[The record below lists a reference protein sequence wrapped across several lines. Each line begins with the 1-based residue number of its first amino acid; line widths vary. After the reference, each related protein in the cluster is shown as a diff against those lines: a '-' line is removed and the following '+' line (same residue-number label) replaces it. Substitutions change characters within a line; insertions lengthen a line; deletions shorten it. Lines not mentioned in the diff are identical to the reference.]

1 MSLYK
6 YKTKFSSIIKASAN
20 FDDAKFISK
29 ASLDFLKPLIPAS
42 VDLSNNI
49 DLIGVAFNAAVV
61 NRFNRNGDGLNTAA
75 ALALNK
81 YFIHKPT
88 NIEHNNTRIV
98 GHIVN
103 SGFSTFGENQPLSE
117 QDVETELSPFNIS
130 LAAVVYKTVEKG
142 FAEALAESSD
152 PNSPWFGK
160 ISASWEIGF
169 SDYII
174 AVGSKN
180 VRDAILITDPEQIKE
195 YSSYLKCN
203 DGTGVTP
210 KGEPVYR
217 LITGKIYPL
226 GIGFTSNPAAEVS
239 GVVTV
244 DGQDEEP
251 EEDDEEEEEDDDDTD
266 EEENDEEDMSSKK
279 EMDCVEVDSMKSIEK
294 CSQIS
299 HIKHSNVILNQDK
312 INTIMELEK
321 IIAEFKAILQEKQ
334 PEVKFSEASIA
345 SVSEKI
351 ADSIRQESIRN
362 QAKIEEAQKI
372 QQEAIASADK
382 LRADLDSNSQ
392 KLSET
397 EKRLKDLEASLAAKT
412 ATETFNI
419 RMASL
424 DAEYDFDDADRG
436 ILAADIQAVA
446 SDEAFTAY
454 KNKIAVL
461 YKHKNKANKAEAEA
475 EFNKRVEAEV
485 AKRSGE
491 VAKAAVK
498 PETDIESILAKLK
511 IEKKAEASSEVS
523 QAKDLYSKLAEA
535 FSSKNVLVK

>member
-20 FDDAKFISK
+20 FDDVKFISK
-29 ASLDFLKPLIPAS
+29 ASLDSLKPLIPAS

-61 NRFNRNGDGLNTAA
+61 NRFNRNGDGINTAA
-75 ALALNK
+75 ALALKN
-81 YFIHKPT
+81 YFIHKPA

-103 SGFSTFGENQPLSE
+103 SGFSTFGESLPLSDE
-117 QDVETELSPFNIS
+117 DVQTELSPFNIC

-244 DGQDEEP
+244 DGQDEDP
-251 EEDDEEEEEDDDDTD
+251 EEDDSMEEDDDSVDP
-266 EEENDEEDMSSKK
+266 EENDQEDMSPTE

-351 ADSIRQESIRN
+351 ADSIRQESVRN

-412 ATETFNI
+412 ATETFNV

-436 ILAADIQAVA
+436 ILAADLQAVA
-446 SDEAFTAY
+446 SDEAFATY
-454 KNKIAVL
+454 KSKIAVL

-491 VAKAAVK
+491 VAKASAK

-511 IEKKAEASSEVS
+511 IDKKAEASTEVS

>member
-20 FDDAKFISK
+20 FDDVKFISK
-29 ASLDFLKPLIPAS
+29 ASLDSLKPLIPAS

-61 NRFNRNGDGLNTAA
+61 NRFNKNHDGINTAA
-75 ALALNK
+75 ALALKN

-117 QDVETELSPFNIS
+117 QDVETELSPFNIC

-195 YSSYLKCN
+195 YSTYLKCN
-203 DGTGVTP
+203 DGKGTTP

-239 GVVTV
+239 GVITV
-244 DGQDEEP
+244 DGQDEESE
-251 EEDDEEEEEDDDDTD
+251 EEDDEDEEMEEEEDSCD
-266 EEENDEEDMSSKK
+266 ETEEDETE
-279 EMDCVEVDSMKSIEK
+279 EMDCIEVDSMKSIEK

-351 ADSIRQESIRN
+351 ADSIRQESVRN

-412 ATETFNI
+412 ATDTFNV

-424 DAEYDFDDADRG
+424 DAEYDFDDSDRG
-436 ILAADIQAVA
+436 ILAADLQAVA

-491 VAKAAVK
+491 VAKASAK